1 MPAYLIYLC
10 YSVNDR
16 KELEKYWEVTQV
28 TFQGQRMKIHAAY
41 TPFEVLEGDDDVQG
55 VVIAEFPSFEACKA
69 WYDSPGYV
77 DGRQHRI
84 RGAKYLGMLVDG
96 GYTPVDERMPQT
108 KGNLSASAA
117 RTA

>member
-1 MPAYLIYLC
+1 MAAYLLYIC
-10 YSVNDR
+10 KDVTDR

-28 TFQGQRMKIHAAY
+28 TFRGQRMKIHAAY

-84 RGAKYLGMLVDG
+84 RGATYLGMLVDG
-96 GYTPVDERMPQT
+96 GYTPVDERMPHT
-108 KGNLSASAA
+108 KGNLSASATRPA
-117 RTA
+117 

>member
-16 KELEKYWEVTQV
+16 AELEKYWEVTQP
-28 TFQGQRMKIHAAY
+28 TFRGQRMKLHAAY
-41 TPFEVLEGDDDVQG
+41 TPFEVLEGDDDVLG

-69 WYDSPGYV
+69 WYDSGGYV
-77 DGRQHRI
+77 AGRQHRI

-96 GYTPVDERMPQT
+96 GYTPASERMPQT
-108 KGNLSASAA
+108 RQDLPA
-117 RTA
+117 

>member
-28 TFQGQRMKIHAAY
+28 TFRGQRMKIHAAY

-96 GYTPVDERMPQT
+96 GDTPADERMPQPN
-108 KGNLSASAA
+108 GNLSASAA